1 MYCFTNFCFRNCHS
15 CFLWIAFLSIFLYV
29 SFSRTL
35 LRLFCFH
42 LAKSTFSLNTQN
54 LQGVTYLYRIF
65 PINKY
70 YSILI
75 SLLITDV
82 SCKLL
87 VNHYYISIWNLYF
100 LRLIYSLLNVRAQ
113 VLDYSSNSFCYEN
126 LFHFIRTVHLV
137 PDHMGHSIQEWT
149 K

>member
-1 MYCFTNFCFRNCHS
+1 M
-15 CFLWIAFLSIFLYV
+15 
-29 SFSRTL
+29 
-35 LRLFCFH
+35 
-42 LAKSTFSLNTQN
+42 FSLNSFSFHFFICFFFKDVIEAI
-54 LQGVTYLYRIF
+54 LF
-65 PINKY
+65 PSGQEHLFFKYPKFARSDLSLSDFSDKQY

-87 VNHYYISIWNLYF
+87 VNHYYISISNLYF
-100 LRLIYSLLNVRAQ
+100 LRLIYCLLNVRAQ
-113 VLDYSSNSFCYEN
+113 VLDFSSNSFCYED

-137 PDHMGHSIQEWT
+137 PDHMGHSIQERT